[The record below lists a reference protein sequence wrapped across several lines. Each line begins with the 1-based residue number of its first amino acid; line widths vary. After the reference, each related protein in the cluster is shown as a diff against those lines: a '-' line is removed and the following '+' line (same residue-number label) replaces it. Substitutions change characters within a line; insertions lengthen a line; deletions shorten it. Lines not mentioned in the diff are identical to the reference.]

1 MKTLHTIYS
10 TFAKHNMAKFLT
22 VLTILFT
29 LGVGSVLGAALGD
42 GYEKVT
48 DISTLSAG
56 DRVVLY
62 CDAISLGV
70 TGANSN
76 GKDATVAAS
85 DWVEYLV
92 ESATGG
98 VYLKDENASNYI
110 ASPGSS
116 NVFKYGTKAVCSVN
130 ANGVLKCNDRYLC
143 YNSNGGTYYR
153 MYTSIGDYKPFY
165 VYKVV
170 TSTPIYNIT
179 VSSNDD
185 SWGTANVSGNTI
197 TADPADC
204 YQVKSGVDGYTII
217 SGTATVTHEGNSNTL
232 TVNASTDC
240 SIQVNFEKKPVNT
253 YIDNVQDYEEQ
264 ELCGNH
270 SAPSLT
276 DKGPA
281 TTGTCEEQHWHFMGW
296 VTEAN
301 KENLTDA
308 TNIVKANTSVTANGT
323 TYYAVWA
330 IGTTT
335 GGGDTSKQYSFD
347 ITPSN
352 FNSTS
357 YAANNN
363 EKTTKAKATDG
374 SNATLDVKWTSDQVM
389 LQSGNMQWQ
398 KNTGYIYNSTDL
410 GTINS
415 VTVTKSAGTFTTYYG
430 TSERPSSGNAGNGK
444 GYFKTSV
451 GGDTGKTSKVTIT
464 FTKTTPGAQTTT
476 YSDYITSCTTE
487 TTITLNPNGGTGN
500 VITET
505 TEETTYKVPPCSFTR
520 TGYEFAKWNTKADGT
535 GTDYEPDDEITLDGT
550 TVNLYAIWTPIPYT
564 ITYELDGGT
573 NHTSN
578 PANYT
583 IETATFSLQ
592 NPSKTGYTFGGWYKE
607 STFATQVT
615 QIANGSTGNI
625 TLYAKWTVNTHTL
638 TWNVN
643 GGDALTGT
651 YTSGTVEYGATITPP
666 DLPTRNGYVF
676 TYWYDGRNM
685 VEHNNLLKTM
695 PDHDLTYTAQWEAVV
710 YSISYQGLEG
720 ASNNANNPDTY
731 TIESETITF
740 LPPGERTGYKFTGWT
755 PASIAKGST
764 GNKTVTANWTAKALV
779 NYRTTCLPIYEV
791 TLNPDGGTISDVE
804 WVYNSSIGYYTKKVI
819 EGYTVNLPLA
829 TKAGYTNTG
838 WKTDPTTNVVT
849 NPYTVTNNITLI
861 AAYDCALATVGISG
875 TYALTVGDVFELV
888 ATAYDSNGDVLTC
901 PANTTYNWERYNS
914 VDGVWEA
921 ITDDNSDGDNAKLTF
936 NNCQIANC
944 GTYRCHVT
952 YGDCGAW
959 SQGYNVH
966 CFHLKGNFEDDW
978 NKEYAFNHTD
988 EEGIATLSMD
998 LLTGQTFEF
1007 KIYDGITQYGNG
1019 GTIETSVTGWT
1030 YGTDNQ
1036 SNTIFKT
1043 GADGTYIFKLDFK
1056 RLINSENILVLDV
1069 TYPPANQAEG
1079 HTIYYDN
1086 LVHNW
1091 QNVYYR
1097 IGHNRDNGDGTWG
1110 WNQNQKMT
1118 KVPGTSHLYTTKTPQ
1133 FDNFEAWHIAN
1144 NVSWADKNSIYLVNP
1159 DGTEYDITHA
1169 TEYKKF
1175 VVVEDITLTPDA
1187 DGTFVNGENCTYYP
1201 AAKQAGMKKHN
1212 ATVIPATGGTIT
1224 VSYTDHDGTA
1234 KSDFTSGDRDLAH
1247 TCLLTITATPDAGY
1261 SLGTLTVND
1270 VPFTSGNVH
1279 TLSADAEIEVV
1290 WEKKIET
1297 ALSWSAPTC
1306 TATIA
1311 SPSNEFPTLT
1321 VTPEAIRAGVQ
1332 YSSSIPAVATID
1344 ATGRIV
1350 LKSAGTTTIR
1360 AYYEEDNTYASAE
1373 DTYELIVEE
1382 STNCR
1387 WEEVTINDIEYGDEV
1402 VIAMQ
1407 KIGSLGTPAY
1417 YALNS
1422 SKGTETYPP
1431 AEQLS
1436 IENQT
1441 IISNVSD
1448 PIIWNISGNATDGY
1462 VFYPNGSTATWLY
1475 CTGSNNT
1482 VKVGTGTAKAFYIEN
1497 NYLKNTQKF
1506 TVGGVQVDAY
1516 VGVSISTYSWRHYP
1530 TTTGTSVIADQTL
1543 KFYKR
1548 VCLPEGQYWV
1558 KWMVNGQE
1566 YTVGNPTTKVVAG
1579 GQVVKL
1585 PTIPDDY
1592 QLPGCTSKKFIGW
1605 TTDEILVEA
1614 DDAPTMFTDAAS
1626 SPAISTNQT
1635 FHALFADVEEGETTY
1650 EKVTTISEGT
1660 YLMATITADQYK
1672 TKSTLAYTGKTVD
1685 NENRGGVVKV
1695 TISDG
1700 VIGVKPEA
1708 AKEITVTLGT
1718 EDDANYFAMFDGEYY
1733 ITQTEKNKFTFASEV
1748 SYEWSLNAN
1757 GQIKQKS
1764 VYDGKD
1770 DIRIYMNNGNS
1781 GAQTEYFCPYAAK
1794 SEGYN
1799 SGTYYYHAYLF
1810 KKIGGMSYSNYV
1822 TQCCTPWTAP
1832 TLLATTSIAVDGS
1845 TTITHSGTT
1854 HGAVTYTS
1862 SNTDIATVDANGV
1875 VTGVKPGKATI
1886 TASWDGVDGSGNYCP
1901 AEATID
1907 VTVTGSFTIT
1917 YDANHA
1923 SATGAT
1929 TATTIAYPTGQG
1941 TVATNGFALAE
1952 HQFVK
1957 WNTSADGSGTSY
1969 SEGASITLTDDI
1981 TLYAIWQRYCI
1992 ITYVIHAGG
2001 GTLAAGATTTVV
2013 AGGAVQMPGIENNSI
2028 DLEYSCEELIGWT
2041 TNSATHEAA
2050 GLKPD
2055 PFYAIG
2061 ASLSGIT
2068 QNTTLYA
2075 VYSRAGN
2082 GVGGTVTLTA
2092 QEMEGWSV
2100 QQSYG
2105 TLRELVTC
2113 HGTWK
2118 TTGVKSTGNPIQL
2131 RATDNPYVE
2140 FPELQGNITQ
2150 VVLNATNGSNA
2161 TLTSGTFTL
2170 KTIDGQTTIASASVN
2185 NSGVCTLTVT
2195 GSYKT
2200 ARLYSSVTARIT
2212 NIAITYGPPAIIST
2226 TLDCSSDVDECTITY
2241 DLNESFLAAGTQI
2254 LGSCHNSTFKF
2265 SEVGT
2270 YTICSEPQANEYK
2283 LIGWNNQCDGKG
2295 SLTFTPGQVISSL
2308 PQNIITL
2315 YAQWV
2320 PEVIVHDS
2328 YEETKVYPTEMGGSI
2343 TLNPGQ
2349 YICDPQKYEFIGWTT
2364 EDPQLWQ
2371 QQNISPTLLEENQD
2385 GTVTFTPTEPSQVY
2399 AVYAIE
2405 DMANSDAFRLSSN
2418 VDGTTYYVGYDANR
2432 SGGVRARSNIE
2443 DALTFYKEILDA
2455 DENKYLLYYIDPS
2468 EQDKE
2473 YLYYSGSSLSTS
2485 NNPST
2490 NNYGWIFH
2498 TSGTGYKFQ
2507 SIWDQTRYL
2516 SITSSGVQ
2524 TNTTGSVFNIETI
2537 AEYKYVAKTN
2547 CSETVTITFV
2557 PGNGTMTPSTNPVT
2571 AKTGDVITLPT
2582 CEYEG
2587 WTFLGWVTENIE
2599 ITEFQI
2605 EPSRLYN
2612 GHYEVGNSD
2621 ITLYAYYTQIP
2632 ESAEFDGTT
2641 SEVYKMYCE
2650 VDDKYYYAISHGSS
2664 SPGTLPSSN
2673 ICLNAEEW
2681 VFTNTGESNVYYI
2694 QDHNNLYLTPEVNNT
2709 QLFFTSTPFP
2719 WKVVEI
2725 GTTNTYRIYAY
2736 NTRNDDYSRLIMFMS
2751 GAFYH
2756 SAKINEGNSA
2766 WHHVTIGGCQ
2776 NPVYT
2781 TDPQPSKIISLV
2793 GSPMI
2798 TSTIGQTVKASQK
2811 LQLVI
2816 KDMDANADVTI
2827 AADGLTFYDTDNN
2840 VVNNLQTGSNGS
2852 LTATFTVAYTP
2863 TVADNQIVNPTI
2875 TVTCGSTVR
2884 TFYNVSCRSLPAE
2897 FVIAAKTGNSWV
2909 ALTANITSTGTQAAP
2924 LIMVDNIALPTKA
2937 TITPNT
2943 TKYQL
2948 LGLQTDK
2955 PSKDNSRFKNN
2966 GAAVHLYSTNVS
2978 KVISAST
2985 STDNNKTYI
2994 NADAAHEGAA
3004 NSPNCLFYEWQ
3015 LQTNDLVHYTLVNS
3029 NTTNTSNT
3037 KLGYSATYAQWG
3049 MYQTGNNVI
3058 QEVLLLPIEKDI
3070 TEMDVEVMEWGTN
3083 SMALRFGSE
3092 APATVDITLGATSTK
3107 GLSLTNL
3114 NSGNISDIYKV
3125 EGLTLTDNECKA
3137 LLITDAT
3144 DDSKGKLL
3152 RTPILVNGE
3161 KNGSDYTNSPTRDV
3175 CMHSDIVILNGGKL
3189 TADEAKSVGS
3199 HVDFANIY
3207 VYPGGKLVLDGKS
3220 LGVKRHVYLRGGY
3233 SWLNS
3238 TYALPEVYVNG
3249 DINFNGSGNMIYDYY
3264 IQNQKYYQFA
3274 LPYDVQLANVTDES
3288 GADDFPVWV
3297 KHYNG
3302 ALRAADAY
3310 ATSWEWYPSE
3320 NGDAYAYF
3328 EAGIGYIIAANP
3340 RQVGNVANR
3349 PLSIIRFPL
3358 GNSAFTGGEGDKS
3371 VVTTAHGID
3380 GYKAGTVTA
3389 NNVGWNF
3396 IGNPF
3401 MATWKGDIG
3410 HKELAK
3416 HPDEDNW
3423 DGSYHWVDSNFKY
3436 ITIMSPEDGSDYA
3449 QTRADVA
3456 DLKPFFP
3463 FYIQETADGG
3473 SGTINFAAANRVKK
3487 APALWNVEQNER
3499 EAYIQIEIAMD
3510 AVADQTG
3517 VFVSNKYSDEIDFD
3531 DYEKMFGSSTDKP
3544 KVWLVHDNT
3553 RLAFE
3558 AMTENRATG
3567 MTPLGYRA
3575 PQDGEYMLVLND
3587 EVSQLNNVES
3597 IYLTDYETGVT
3608 DYDLTSSAYEFES
3621 TTTLYNDTRFTIRIV
3636 MRDNTQGSITGIEN
3650 IVEMSE
3656 HITKFIYQDK
3666 IYILHHGVIYD
3677 ATGKRVITI
3686 NK

>member
-1 MKTLHTIYS
+1 MADVTTQNGTLTLPKCTFTREGY
-10 TFAKHNMAKFLT
+10 TFAGWATTASGEVAFADEEVVSNWDTGITELFAKWT
-22 VLTILFT
+22 AKTIT
-29 LGVGSVLGAALGD
+29 I
-42 GYEKVT
+42 T
-48 DISTLSAG
+48 
-56 DRVVLY
+56 
-62 CDAISLGV
+62 
-70 TGANSN
+70 
-76 GKDATVAAS
+76 
-85 DWVEYLV
+85 W
-92 ESATGG
+92 
-98 VYLKDENASNYI
+98 
-110 ASPGSS
+110 
-116 NVFKYGTKAVCSVN
+116 N
-130 ANGVLKCNDRYLC
+130 ANG
-143 YNSNGGTYYR
+143 G
-153 MYTSIGDYKPFY
+153 
-165 VYKVV
+165 
-170 TSTPIYNIT
+170 
-179 VSSNDD
+179 
-185 SWGTANVSGNTI
+185 
-197 TADPADC
+197 
-204 YQVKSGVDGYTII
+204 
-217 SGTATVTHEGNSNTL
+217 
-232 TVNASTDC
+232 
-240 SIQVNFEKKPVNT
+240 
-253 YIDNVQDYEEQ
+253 
-264 ELCGNH
+264 
-270 SAPSLT
+270 
-276 DKGPA
+276 
-281 TTGTCEEQHWHFMGW
+281 
-296 VTEAN
+296 
-301 KENLTDA
+301 
-308 TNIVKANTSVTANGT
+308 SVTPTSSTYTYNGT
-323 TYYAVWA
+323 T
-330 IGTTT
+330 
-335 GGGDTSKQYSFD
+335 
-347 ITPSN
+347 ITP
-352 FNSTS
+352 
-357 YAANNN
+357 
-363 EKTTKAKATDG
+363 
-374 SNATLDVKWTSDQVM
+374 
-389 LQSGNMQWQ
+389 
-398 KNTGYIYNSTDL
+398 
-410 GTINS
+410 
-415 VTVTKSAGTFTTYYG
+415 
-430 TSERPSSGNAGNGK
+430 P
-444 GYFKTSV
+444 
-451 GGDTGKTSKVTIT
+451 
-464 FTKTTPGAQTTT
+464 TP
-476 YSDYITSCTTE
+476 
-487 TTITLNPNGGTGN
+487 
-500 VITET
+500 
-505 TEETTYKVPPCSFTR
+505 TR
-520 TGYEFAKWNTKADGT
+520 TGYSFNGWFTATTGGT
-535 GTDYEPDDEITLDGT
+535 EITEVGTANKPTENVTYYAQWTCETPVFDIKIKDDNTVVFSGESIELTVVGSNIAANATYQWYKKNGESYDELTGQKANKLTIAEATANDAGNYRCVVTNGTCSGENNYTVKMYHIKGLTDNAWTTPFEFVKSGDTEGTFTIELAATTTYYFKLNDGSVWYWNEGTMTHNNCTDWVIEQEGDDTQGKANTGIT
-550 TVNLYAIWTPIPYT
+550 TTASGTYT
-564 ITYELDGGT
+564 FTLNYEDPSKPKLSVTYPQKKMVYLNPGPWDVDNAKFAVHTWEGDNGEDIFMEKVDDCDPNRNIYQAEINASHT
-573 NHTSN
+573 NIIFVRAN
-578 PANYT
+578 PANSDIQQLWDNVWNQTSDLILPTDGKVMYDMTPLYLSPTAWNSDGAWFAAYFYNDSGNTWRKMTDSDGNGIYECEKVSGYPNVIFCRMDKNKSTLEWSSVWNQSGDLTIPTKVNNHYT
-583 IETATFSLQ
+583 VPSDNAWNKPGDNGNWSNTGMWTTYTPNHTVSFNANGHGNDPEAKCVAHGGKAP
-592 NPSKTGYTFGGWYKE
+592 NPGNLSTTGYTFGGWYKE
-607 STFATQVT
+607 AGCTNAWDFENDVVT
-615 QIANGSTGNI
+615 EDI
-625 TLYAKWTVNTHTL
+625 TLYAKWTAKIHTL
-638 TWNVN
+638 TWDVN
-643 GGDALTGT
+643 GGNALTGT
-651 YTSGTVEYGATITPP
+651 YTSGSVAYGTVIIKP
-666 DLPTRNGYVF
+666 DDPTRTGYAFNGWSPAF
-676 TYWYDGRNM
+676 
-685 VEHNNLLKTM
+685 VEGTTM
-695 PDHDLTYTAQWEAVV
+695 PDNDLTYTAQW
-710 YSISYQGLEG
+710 
-720 ASNNANNPDTY
+720 
-731 TIESETITF
+731 
-740 LPPGERTGYKFTGWT
+740 KF
-755 PASIAKGST
+755 I
-764 GNKTVTANWTAKALV
+764 
-779 NYRTTCLPIYEV
+779 
-791 TLNPDGGTISDVE
+791 
-804 WVYNSSIGYYTKKVI
+804 
-819 EGYTVNLPLA
+819 
-829 TKAGYTNTG
+829 
-838 WKTDPTTNVVT
+838 PT
-849 NPYTVTNNITLI
+849 
-861 AAYDCALATVGISG
+861 
-875 TYALTVGDVFELV
+875 
-888 ATAYDSNGDVLTC
+888 
-901 PANTTYNWERYNS
+901 
-914 VDGVWEA
+914 
-921 ITDDNSDGDNAKLTF
+921 
-936 NNCQIANC
+936 
-944 GTYRCHVT
+944 
-952 YGDCGAW
+952 
-959 SQGYNVH
+959 
-966 CFHLKGNFEDDW
+966 
-978 NKEYAFNHTD
+978 
-988 EEGIATLSMD
+988 
-998 LLTGQTFEF
+998 
-1007 KIYDGITQYGNG
+1007 
-1019 GTIETSVTGWT
+1019 
-1030 YGTDNQ
+1030 
-1036 SNTIFKT
+1036 
-1043 GADGTYIFKLDFK
+1043 
-1056 RLINSENILVLDV
+1056 
-1069 TYPPANQAEG
+1069 
-1079 HTIYYDN
+1079 
-1086 LVHNW
+1086 
-1091 QNVYYR
+1091 
-1097 IGHNRDNGDGTWG
+1097 
-1110 WNQNQKMT
+1110 
-1118 KVPGTSHLYTTKTPQ
+1118 
-1133 FDNFEAWHIAN
+1133 
-1144 NVSWADKNSIYLVNP
+1144 
-1159 DGTEYDITHA
+1159 
-1169 TEYKKF
+1169 
-1175 VVVEDITLTPDA
+1175 
-1187 DGTFVNGENCTYYP
+1187 
-1201 AAKQAGMKKHN
+1201 
-1212 ATVIPATGGTIT
+1212 
-1224 VSYTDHDGTA
+1224 
-1234 KSDFTSGDRDLAH
+1234 
-1247 TCLLTITATPDAGY
+1247 
-1261 SLGTLTVND
+1261 
-1270 VPFTSGNVH
+1270 
-1279 TLSADAEIEVV
+1279 
-1290 WEKKIET
+1290 
-1297 ALSWSAPTC
+1297 LSWSAPTC
-1306 TATIA
+1306 TVTIA
-1311 SPSNEFPTLT
+1311 SESNVFPTLT
-1321 VTPEAIRAGVQ
+1321 ATPDAIKSGVKFE
-1332 YSSSIPAVATID
+1332 SSEPTVATINANGD
-1344 ATGRIV
+1344 II
-1350 LKSAGTTTIR
+1350 LKSEGTTTIK
-1360 AYYEEDNTYASAE
+1360 AYYEEDATYAATE
-1373 DTYELIVEE
+1373 ATYELNVVE
-1382 STNCR
+1382 STNCW
-1387 WEEVTINDIEYGDEV
+1387 WEEVTIDDIEYGDEV
-1402 VIAMQ
+1402 VVVMVH
-1407 KIGSLGTPAY
+1407 GETL
-1417 YALNS
+1417 YALPYDSETASNSNPEATTITTDYFAGTVDETLIWYIMKGDDNNFTLSPKTAINKYLTCNS
-1422 SKGTETYPP
+1422 SKNAVRIDTDSERYFT
-1431 AEQLS
+1431 
-1436 IENQT
+1436 IEN
-1441 IISNVSD
+1441 
-1448 PIIWNISGNATDGY
+1448 G
-1462 VFYPNGSTATWLY
+1462 F
-1475 CTGSNNT
+1475 
-1482 VKVGTGTAKAFYIEN
+1482 
-1497 NYLKNTQKF
+1497 LKNT
-1506 TVGGVQVDAY
+1506 TYNTYLA
-1516 VGVSISTYSWRHYP
+1516 ISTTANPKDWRHF
-1530 TTTGTSVIADQTL
+1530 TSTNATIANKYQTL
-1543 KFYKR
+1543 TFYKR

-1566 YTVGNPTTKVVAG
+1566 YTVGNPTTMVVAG
-1579 GQVVKL
+1579 GQVVTL

-1605 TTDEILVEA
+1605 TTDEILVET

-1626 SPAISTNQT
+1626 SPAINTNQT
-1635 FHALFADVEEGETTY
+1635 FHALFADVEGGETTY

-1660 YLMATITADQYK
+1660 YLMATTTADQYI

-1685 NENRGGVVKV
+1685 NDNRGGVTAV
-1695 TISDG
+1695 TITNG
-1700 VIGVKPEA
+1700 VIGVKPEL

-1733 ITQTEKNKFTFASEV
+1733 ITQTAKNKFTFASEV
-1748 SYEWSLNAN
+1748 SYEWKLNAN

-1781 GAQTEYFCPYAAK
+1781 GSQTEYFCPYAAK

-2948 LGLQTDK
+2948 LGLQTDE
-2955 PSKDNSRFKNN
+2955 PSIANSRFKNN

-2985 STDNNKTYI
+2985 LTDNNKTYI

-3207 VYPGGKLVLDGKS
+3207 VYPGGKLVLDDKS
-3220 LGVKRHVYLRGGY
+3220 LGVKRQVYLRGGY

-3274 LPYDVQLANVTDES
+3274 LPYDVQLAKVTDES

-3302 ALRAADAY
+3302 ALRAEDAY

-3320 NGDAYAYF
+3320 NGDANAYF
-3328 EAGIGYIIAANP
+3328 EAGIGYIIAAKP
-3340 RQVGNVANR
+3340 RQVGNIANR

-3358 GNSAFTGGEGDKS
+3358 GNSAFTGEEGDKS
-3371 VVTTAHGID
+3371 VVTTAYGID

-3416 HPDEDNW
+3416 YPDEDNW
-3423 DGSYHWVDSNFKY
+3423 DGSYHWVDSDVKF
-3436 ITIMSPEDGSDYA
+3436 ITIMSPEDGSDYE
-3449 QTRADVA
+3449 QTIAANA
-3456 DLKPFFP
+3456 DLNPFFP
-3463 FYIQETADGG
+3463 FYLQEIAEGG
-3473 SGTINFAAANRVKK
+3473 SGEIAFSSDNRIKK
-3487 APALWNVEQNER
+3487 APAMLLTEQPR
-3499 EAYIQIEIAMD
+3499 ETYVQIEITTDD
-3510 AVADQTG
+3510 ATDQTG
-3517 VFVSNKYSDEIDFD
+3517 MFIGNQYSDNIDFD
-3531 DYEKMFGSSTDKP
+3531 DYEKMFGTSTDKP

-3587 EVSQLNNVES
+3587 EVSKMGNIEAV
-3597 IYLTDYETGVT
+3597 YLTDHETGIT
-3608 DYDLTSSAYEFES
+3608 DYDLTSSDYKFES
-3621 TTTLYNDTRFTIRIV
+3621 TVTLYNDTRFTIRIV
-3636 MRDNTQGSITGIEN
+3636 MRGNTQGSITGIEN